1 MNNGKKWKEDTCFK
15 TYMFLHNTACMYS
28 MHVLVSVYNGMKLKV
43 WARGKI
49 TKDIFLCV
57 WLFTYL
63 YSNWGW
69 EFPDIPQFDRLI
81 FGVRYEE
88 PSISLKNSED
98 DHYSLFHFPCNSK
111 HFVGKYNTYVQWK
124 RISFIITVKYSYNA
138 SFHNSFSLFRTMY
151 RTKLQHLIWIKYILL
166 SKLHK
171 K

>member
-1 MNNGKKWKEDTCFK
+1 MYIWSRAGQILEQRSSSETFSFLLKCLAVERVEVLEQRLNYNSVMEMEKEQALKLLSNTWNEMERNGKKILASK

-88 PSISLKNSED
+88 PSISLKNSKD
-98 DHYSLFHFPCNSK
+98 DHYALFP
-111 HFVGKYNTYVQWK
+111 
-124 RISFIITVKYSYNA
+124 
-138 SFHNSFSLFRTMY
+138 L
-151 RTKLQHLIWIKYILL
+151 
-166 SKLHK
+166 
-171 K
+171 

>member
-1 MNNGKKWKEDTCFK
+1 MYIWSRAGQILEQRSSSETFSFLLKCLAVERVEVLEQRLNYNSVMEMEKALKLLSNTWIMERNGKKILASK

-49 TKDIFLCV
+49 TKDIFFCV

-88 PSISLKNSED
+88 PSISLKNSKD
-98 DHYSLFHFPCNSK
+98 DQYALFP
-111 HFVGKYNTYVQWK
+111 
-124 RISFIITVKYSYNA
+124 
-138 SFHNSFSLFRTMY
+138 L
-151 RTKLQHLIWIKYILL
+151 
-166 SKLHK
+166 
-171 K
+171 

>member
-1 MNNGKKWKEDTCFK
+1 MTNHRPTCTSEVEQVRFWNKGQVLILTFSFLLKCLAVERVEVLEQRLNYNSVMEMEKALKLLSNRWIMERNGKKILASKHTCSCIIQHVC
-15 TYMFLHNTACMYS
+15 TVCMY
-28 MHVLVSVYNGMKLKV
+28 LLDNVYNGMKLKV

-88 PSISLKNSED
+88 PSISLKNSKD
-98 DHYSLFHFPCNSK
+98 DHYALFP
-111 HFVGKYNTYVQWK
+111 
-124 RISFIITVKYSYNA
+124 
-138 SFHNSFSLFRTMY
+138 L
-151 RTKLQHLIWIKYILL
+151 
-166 SKLHK
+166 
-171 K
+171 